1 MTLEA
6 VIFGGMGSL
15 AECAELDRAAWNA
28 AFRMHDVPWDWSW
41 DTYCELM
48 RPGGDRQLAAR
59 YAAHLGEVLEAGA
72 LDATHQRLFAA
83 MLAEEV
89 PLRPGVARVLA
100 WAARGGVKLAIVSRA
115 ELQPVSAL
123 LRATAR
129 ARAGISFDV
138 AVLRS
143 DVTHMA
149 PDPEAMHWRWRSWA
163 WAPAGRWWW
172 PTRPWPPRRRGARA
186 CRCWPSPDGWP
197 RRSRSCSSG
206 MPVAHALAPEALTRA
221 WRDGLITDGG
231 GIGRRRRVCLIWL
244 KAGAARSCPRI
255 GPQKSRHAEEARP
268 CRTRRT
274 NWPTISRRTS
284 RRSTN

>member
-28 AFRMHDVPWDWSW
+28 AFRMHDVPWEWSW
-41 DTYCELM
+41 DTYTELM

-59 YAAHLGEVLEAGA
+59 YAAHLGEVVEAGT

-83 MLAEEV
+83 KLADEV

-115 ELQPVSAL
+115 DMQPVSAL

-143 DVTHMA
+143 DVTRMA
-149 PDPEAMHWRWRSWA
+149 PDPQAMRLAEEKLGVGQGRSVVIA
-163 WAPAGRWWW
+163 DTPA
-172 PTRPWPPRRRGARA
+172 TAEGARMA
-186 CRCWPSPDGWP
+186 GL
-197 RRSRSCSSG
+197 
-206 MPVAHALAPEALTRA
+206 PVLAFPGRLAEAEPERFGDLPLAHALAPEVLTRA
-221 WRDGLITDGG
+221 WRGG
-231 GIGRRRRVCLIWL
+231 AVIS
-244 KAGAARSCPRI
+244 AA
-255 GPQKSRHAEEARP
+255 E
-268 CRTRRT
+268 
-274 NWPTISRRTS
+274 
-284 RRSTN
+284 